1 MKSARKLSNQMQGM
15 DKFGASPMQCAQI
28 MKWKPEFRIDHIDK
42 GMNMWTLTE
51 LGENYDTSN

>member
-1 MKSARKLSNQMQGM
+1 MQGM